1 MLHTCKLWR
10 FYGNNSH
17 TVVFQRVFVIFTGS
31 RIDKNLTYLVSQ
43 RSVLSLI
50 HNTQGG
56 VTLCANVTSAPP
68 CLALEADSTVFIDH
82 FNIRWIRKVLP
93 ILMRTASVP
102 KNRNFCPKN
111 AVFYSITPNHAH
123 CGHSDAHL
131 GSLGFPR
138 FLSASE
144 KIEIFK
150 GSNFYLQ
157 HADFRAVLSAVLDI
171 ATSLSERRLGPEFLI
186 RPRRRLV
193 FLEFPT
199 ITPISKEFGMSM
211 KLISIR
217 KSLRQLR
224 RNMK

>member
-1 MLHTCKLWR
+1 MSNAFTRKT
-10 FYGNNSH
+10 YGYHDTIEVSALKIQEAFDKISYGEMPEWPIGAVSK
-17 TVVFQRVFVIFTGS
+17 TVVRVIVPRV
-31 RIDKNLTYLVSQ
+31 RIP
-43 RSVLSLI
+43 LS
-50 HNTQGG
+50 
-56 VTLCANVTSAPP
+56 PP